1 MPTSTGQEI
10 CCWPIWTK
18 SEKKRNTGAILVDTG
33 ALELLRRESASVH
46 KLAIRFYPPVICS
59 HVAAEFLYGQA
70 LAKVS
75 APAMMEAREF
85 LESFE
90 ILEPSLRTASVY
102 ARLRANLKT
111 QGITIP
117 DPDYW
122 IAAHAIEE
130 RIPLASTDK
139 HFENIPEIDLRFL
152 SK

>member
-1 MPTSTGQEI
+1 V
-10 CCWPIWTK
+10 
-18 SEKKRNTGAILVDTG
+18 AILVDTG
-33 ALELLRRESASVH
+33 ALELLRRETAAMV

-70 LAKVS
+70 VAKVP

-90 ILEPSLRTASVY
+90 ILAPSLRTASIY
-102 ARLRANLKT
+102 ARVRANLKSK
-111 QGITIP
+111 GVTIP

-130 RIPLASTDK
+130 HIPLASTDK
-139 HFENIPEIDLRFL
+139 HFENIPEISTHLL
-152 SK
+152 

>member
-1 MPTSTGQEI
+1 V
-10 CCWPIWTK
+10 
-18 SEKKRNTGAILVDTG
+18 AILVDTG
-33 ALELLRRESASVH
+33 ALELLRRKSASME
-46 KLAIRFYPPVICS
+46 KLVIRHYPPVICS

-70 LAKVS
+70 LAKVP

-90 ILEPSLRTASVY
+90 ILAPSLRTASIY
-102 ARLRANLKT
+102 ARLRANLKS
-111 QGITIP
+111 QGVTVP

-130 RIPLASTDK
+130 HIPLASTDS
-139 HFENIPEIDLRFL
+139 HFENIPEISLHLF

>member
-1 MPTSTGQEI
+1 M
-10 CCWPIWTK
+10 
-18 SEKKRNTGAILVDTG
+18 AILVDTG
-33 ALELLRRESASVH
+33 ALELLRRESATAH
-46 KLAIRFYPPVICS
+46 KLAIRFYPPIICS

-70 LAKVS
+70 LANIP

-90 ILEPSLRTASVY
+90 ILMPSLRTASIY

-130 RIPLASTDK
+130 HIHLASTDK
-139 HFENIPEIDLRFL
+139 HFENIPEIDLHFL

>member
-1 MPTSTGQEI
+1 M
-10 CCWPIWTK
+10 
-18 SEKKRNTGAILVDTG
+18 AILVDTG

-59 HVAAEFLYGQA
+59 HVAAEYLYGQA
-70 LAKVS
+70 LAKVP
-75 APAMMEAREF
+75 APALMEAREF

-90 ILEPSLRTASVY
+90 ILEPSLRTPSIY
-102 ARLRANLKT
+102 ARVRANLKT

-130 RIPLASTDK
+130 HIPLASTDK
-139 HFENIPEIDLRFL
+139 HFENIPEIDMHFL

>member
-1 MPTSTGQEI
+1 M
-10 CCWPIWTK
+10 
-18 SEKKRNTGAILVDTG
+18 AILVDTG

-70 LAKVS
+70 LAKVP

-102 ARLRANLKT
+102 ARLRSNLKT

-130 RIPLASTDK
+130 RIPLVSTDK
-139 HFENIPEIDLRFL
+139 HFENIPEIDLHFL

>member
-1 MPTSTGQEI
+1 
-10 CCWPIWTK
+10 
-18 SEKKRNTGAILVDTG
+18 L
-33 ALELLRRESASVH
+33 
-46 KLAIRFYPPVICS
+46 ICS

-70 LAKVS
+70 LANVP

-90 ILEPSLRTASVY
+90 ILFPTLRTASIY
-102 ARLRANLKT
+102 ARLRANLKA
-111 QGITIP
+111 QGIAIP

-130 RIPLASTDK
+130 HIPLASTDG
-139 HFENIPEIDLRFL
+139 HFKNFPEVALHLL

>member
-1 MPTSTGQEI
+1 M
-10 CCWPIWTK
+10 
-18 SEKKRNTGAILVDTG
+18 AILVDTG
-33 ALELLRRESASVH
+33 ALELLRRETAAMV

-70 LAKVS
+70 LAKVP

-90 ILEPSLRTASVY
+90 ILAPSLRTASIY
-102 ARLRANLKT
+102 ARLRAHLKL
-111 QGITIP
+111 QGVTIP

-130 RIPLASTDK
+130 HIPLASTDK
-139 HFENIPEIDLRFL
+139 HFASIPEISIHLL